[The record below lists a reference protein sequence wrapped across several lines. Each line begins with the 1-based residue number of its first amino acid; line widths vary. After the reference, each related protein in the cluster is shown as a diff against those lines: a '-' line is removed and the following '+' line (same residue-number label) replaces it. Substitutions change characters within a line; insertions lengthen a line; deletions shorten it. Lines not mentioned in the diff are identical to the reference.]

1 VLMNVTTL
9 HLLQSQILFMNYL
22 VMVLHKLNQV
32 VHEII
37 FHIVGSGVQPPVR
50 GGDKWW
56 RRGSSVHQIRATNDT
71 AGTRLLIFGHF

>member
-1 VLMNVTTL
+1 MLMNVTAL

-37 FHIVGSGVQPPVR
+37 CSYCR
-50 GGDKWW
+50 
-56 RRGSSVHQIRATNDT
+56 
-71 AGTRLLIFGHF
+71 